1 MVSTFCRLWVLR
13 FGFWSSTTFL
23 VLFLALVI
31 QGRAVS
37 HRGGGFRVWGVFVF
51 GFMMWCCSGCGFR
64 GCGWVWF
71 LCLLWYFYLIF
82 CFGFRCVVFLVQI
95 LLLYVLQG
103 PVYNFGSSR
112 FTHTHTHLSWK
123 KRSTKLIQ
131 HSTFLFHVFFLKRI
145 LYLETEVILFIILLI
160 FELDFHVDEGGSS
173 STRDKPK
180 RCKHVCDMLSF
191 ISTKCY
197 DLNNMLYI
205 FILAFVECI
214 QMT

>member
-1 MVSTFCRLWVLR
+1 MVSMFCRLWVLQ
-13 FGFWSSTTFL
+13 FGLWSSTTFL
-23 VLFLALVI
+23 VLFLTLVI

-37 HRGGGFRVWGVFVF
+37 HRGGGFKVWWVFVF
-51 GFMMWCCSGCGFR
+51 GFVMWCCSC
-64 GCGWVWF
+64 CGWVWF
-71 LCLLWYFYLIF
+71 LCLLWCFYLIF
-82 CFGFRCVVFLVQI
+82 CFGFRCFVFLVPLVQI
-95 LLLYVLQG
+95 LLLYVLQD

-112 FTHTHTHLSWK
+112 FTHTHICHEK

-131 HSTFLFHVFFLKRI
+131 HSTFLFHVFFLKKI

-160 FELDFHVDEGGSS
+160 FELGFHVDEGGSS

-180 RCKHVCDMLSF
+180 RCKHVCDVLSF

-197 DLNNMLYI
+197 DLNNCMLYI